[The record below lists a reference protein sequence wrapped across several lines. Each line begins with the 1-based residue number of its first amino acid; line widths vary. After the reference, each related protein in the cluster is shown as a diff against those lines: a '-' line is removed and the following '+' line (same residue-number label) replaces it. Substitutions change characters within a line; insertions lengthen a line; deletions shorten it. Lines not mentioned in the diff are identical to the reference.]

1 MANYRIGDVTQRL
14 GISADTLR
22 YYEKLGLL
30 PAVNRTTGGVRLYS
44 DRDLS
49 RLGFIQRAKAMD
61 FSLDEIAELLEMR
74 DDPQHAREQ
83 VRSLTQQKLL
93 SVETQLQELETLRR
107 ELTLLVNLC
116 RGSVDGCPIIEGMDE
131 DEA

>member
-1 MANYRIGDVTQRL
+1 MAGYRIGEVTKRT

-30 PAVNRTTGGVRLYS
+30 RDVRRTASGMRVYD

-49 RLGFIQRAKAMD
+49 RLGFIQRAKAMN
-61 FSLDEIAELLEMR
+61 FSLEEIAQLLEMR

-83 VRSLTQQKLL
+83 VRWLTRHKLD
-93 SVETQLQELETLRR
+93 SVEAQLEQLETLRR
-107 ELTLLVNLC
+107 ELTLLLNLC
-116 RGSVDGCPIIEGMDE
+116 RGAEDGCPILEGMDQQQ
-131 DEA
+131 